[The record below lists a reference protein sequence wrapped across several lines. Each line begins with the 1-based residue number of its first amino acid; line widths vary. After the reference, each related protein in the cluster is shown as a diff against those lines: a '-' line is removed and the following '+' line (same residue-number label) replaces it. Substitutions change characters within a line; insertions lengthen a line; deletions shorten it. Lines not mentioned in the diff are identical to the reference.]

1 MATSSST
8 GCLPFYKMWKCDP
21 KNENFHESCKAIS
34 SGTLFLFLDIWLS
47 LCGLDE
53 GQSELCYKEAFR
65 LEVFDRLGMAHTCC
79 GHQKSFMDEN
89 DQKQLRE
96 EDEDSEL
103 KEQLDTII
111 QVYQNRYT
119 KHSGGLKDFWKGIVQ
134 DLDGILPELIPE
146 ERCRYHC
153 LSWREYRDYGS
164 SKERE
169 LHDLRMAK
177 EKEALAKKD
186 YLGLDFIDS
195 SMSFVSTSQILL
207 LGSTRNCTIM
217 GSAPLLI

>member
-1 MATSSST
+1 
-8 GCLPFYKMWKCDP
+8 
-21 KNENFHESCKAIS
+21 
-34 SGTLFLFLDIWLS
+34 
-47 LCGLDE
+47 
-53 GQSELCYKEAFR
+53 
-65 LEVFDRLGMAHTCC
+65 
-79 GHQKSFMDEN
+79 MDEK

-96 EDEDSEL
+96 EDSEL
-103 KEQLDTII
+103 KEQLDLII

-153 LSWREYRDYGS
+153 LSWREYRDYGY
-164 SKERE
+164 SKERG

-195 SMSFVSTSQILL
+195 SMSFVSTSQVLL
-207 LGSTRNCTIM
+207 LGSTRKCTTFESDK
-217 GSAPLLI
+217 SAPQIRIHPPQTPYIFRQLVTVAFAI